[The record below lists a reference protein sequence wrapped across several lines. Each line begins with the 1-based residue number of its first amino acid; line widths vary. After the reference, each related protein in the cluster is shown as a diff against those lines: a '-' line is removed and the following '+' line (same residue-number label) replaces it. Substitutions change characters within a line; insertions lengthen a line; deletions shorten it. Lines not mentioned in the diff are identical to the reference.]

1 MPDTTAYAP
10 APAPPKRRSFAG
22 AVVLIAIG
30 VVLLLANAHVIT
42 WAALWRW
49 FAHYWPVFLILYG
62 AVKLIEY
69 YQAQRQNRPFSGI
82 GAGGVVMVV
91 FLIVL
96 GLTASGIERVR
107 GQINWNEIN
116 GDIDFD
122 ESGFGAFLGN
132 TYTFSQELT
141 QGFPAGST
149 LKVVSDRGAVD
160 VVPWD
165 QNTIKVVVSK
175 KIRAD
180 NQEEANKTDQA
191 TQATITPSG
200 TEITVNANISAASR
214 PVESDLQI
222 FVPSKAAVNVSTR
235 RGDVSVRDRVG
246 NVKVNNSGG
255 DVSLE
260 NITGNA
266 DVSLRPAKGS
276 VRALKVNGNVAVDGR
291 VEDTT
296 ITEVSGTITMTGDYF
311 GDMNVS
317 KVAKGV
323 IFKSPRT
330 DLQFAKLD
338 GDMTLQSGD
347 LRATQLTG
355 PVRVITRSKNIDL
368 EDVTGDVRLQNS
380 NGSIDVRSSKLPL
393 GQISIDNS
401 RGEVNVVLP
410 SNANFQLD
418 AKARKGEINSE
429 FANVNVN
436 NERGNSAA
444 TGTVGAGGSRVQINA
459 EYGNVSI
466 RKAG

>member
-1 MPDTTAYAP
+1 MSNTAYAP

-22 AVVLIAIG
+22 AIVLIAMG

-42 WAALWRW
+42 WAALWQW
-49 FAHYWPVFLILYG
+49 FAHYWPAFLILYG
-62 AVKLIEY
+62 VIKLIEY
-69 YQAQRQNRPFSGI
+69 YQAQRESRPFAGI

-91 FLIVL
+91 FLIML
-96 GLTASGIERVR
+96 GLTASGIERMR

-122 ESGFGAFLGN
+122 QSGFGAFLGN

-141 QGFPAGST
+141 QDFPANAS

-165 QNTIKVVVSK
+165 QNKIKVVVSK
-175 KIRAD
+175 KVRSD
-180 NQEEANKTDQA
+180 GQEEATKTDQA
-191 TQATITPSG
+191 TQATINVIG
-200 TEITVNANISAASR
+200 NEVTVNANISASSR
-214 PVESDLQI
+214 PVQSDLQI
-222 FVPSKAAVNVSTR
+222 FVPNKAAVNIATR

-246 NVKVNNSGG
+246 NIKVTNSGG
-255 DVSLE
+255 DVSVE

-266 DVSLRPAKGS
+266 EISIRPNKAS
-276 VRALKVNGNVAVDGR
+276 VRALKVNGDVSIDGR
-291 VEDTT
+291 IEDTT
-296 ITEVSGTITMTGDYF
+296 ISEVAGSATMTGDYF

-317 KVAKGV
+317 KIAKAV
-323 IFKSPRT
+323 IFKSSRT

-347 LRATQLTG
+347 LRASQLTG

-368 EDVTGDVRLQNS
+368 DNVTGDVRLENS
-380 NGSIDVRSSKLPL
+380 NGSIDVHAAKAPL
-393 GQISIDNS
+393 GQIEIENR
-401 RGEVNVVLP
+401 RGEVNVTLP
-410 SNANFQLD
+410 GNASFQID
-418 AKARKGEINSE
+418 AKARRGEIQSD
-429 FANVNVN
+429 FSNVNVN
-436 NERGNSAA
+436 KDHGDSAA
-444 TGTVGAGGSRVQINA
+444 TGTVGNGGSRVQINA